1 MESQKFEREV
11 LGEEAVNNDKN
22 SQKSTNNE
30 TTATAT
36 NAGIATGLTEISGRY
51 GEASKEF
58 LVALDGVDNAMG
70 KTLHRSLKDI
80 SNYKINPEFEE
91 QNLKQQAGYSAEISS
106 VAKKNAENIINNNQ
120 GRYVRTDDH
129 GSVNDQFVDIVA
141 LDGSQTIQMKMVGNN
156 PQGCLNTLSKA
167 DYEKYLYSDKVSNI
181 EIPKEYFADVKI
193 LCDSKI
199 QNLAEQIQTMQE
211 KGVSPEAIE
220 KVKRQLEK
228 YKLIKEKI
236 SESEL
241 TIGEALEAR
250 QNPEKY
256 TYKQM
261 AGISH
266 RAGLRGAAFGAGIG
280 GAVSLVKNLFA
291 VYKDEKELKEALKD
305 TSLDTIKG
313 GMIGY
318 ATAFGGS
325 FVSAFMQNHEKVLVR
340 TLGKSSLPSM
350 IVTVSVETTKS
361 FYGYFKGDIDAVQLA
376 QNLGEKGTG
385 LANSALFAAATQA
398 IIPIPVVGA
407 MIGGMLGYMLNS
419 MFYQG
424 VMDSLKEAKNQR
436 MERMRIEA
444 ECEFLLSEILNYRK
458 EMEEIIER
466 YFSEHLGFFNESFDG
481 LDSALGLNDTNGV
494 ILAANEITRKLGSK
508 TQFETFAEFKT
519 FMSSEEKFNL

>member
-1 MESQKFEREV
+1 MAKFLGGIGMKNQKIERGQTLDV
-11 LGEEAVNNDKN
+11 SVFIDDKN
-22 SQKSTNNE
+22 SQKSLNNE
-30 TTATAT
+30 NAATSV

-58 LVALDGVDNAMG
+58 LVALDGVDNATG

-80 SNYKINPEFEE
+80 ANYKINPEFEK

-120 GRYVRTDDH
+120 GRYARTDDI
-129 GSVNDQFVDIVA
+129 GRVNDQFVDIIYS
-141 LDGSQTIQMKMVGNN
+141 DGSGIQMKMIGNS
-156 PQGCLNTLSKA
+156 PQGCLDGLAKVE
-167 DYEKYLYSDKVSNI
+167 YEKYLYANKVTKI

-266 RAGLRGAAFGAGIG
+266 RAGLRGAAFGA
-280 GAVSLVKNLFA
+280 
-291 VYKDEKELKEALKD
+291 D
-305 TSLDTIKG
+305 
-313 GMIGY
+313 
-318 ATAFGGS
+318 
-325 FVSAFMQNHEKVLVR
+325 R
-340 TLGKSSLPSM
+340 KS
-350 IVTVSVETTKS
+350 
-361 FYGYFKGDIDAVQLA
+361 
-376 QNLGEKGTG
+376 
-385 LANSALFAAATQA
+385 
-398 IIPIPVVGA
+398 VV
-407 MIGGMLGYMLNS
+407 
-419 MFYQG
+419 
-424 VMDSLKEAKNQR
+424 
-436 MERMRIEA
+436 
-444 ECEFLLSEILNYRK
+444 
-458 EMEEIIER
+458 
-466 YFSEHLGFFNESFDG
+466 
-481 LDSALGLNDTNGV
+481 
-494 ILAANEITRKLGSK
+494 
-508 TQFETFAEFKT
+508 
-519 FMSSEEKFNL
+519 

>member
-22 SQKSTNNE
+22 SQKSLNNE
-30 TTATAT
+30 NAATSV

-51 GEASKEF
+51 GEAAKEF
-58 LVALDGVDNAMG
+58 LVALDGVDNATG

-80 SNYKINPEFEE
+80 ANYKINPEFEE

-120 GRYVRTDDH
+120 GRYARTDDI
-129 GSVNDQFVDIVA
+129 GRVNDQFVDIIYS
-141 LDGSQTIQMKMVGNN
+141 DGSGIQMKMIGNS
-156 PQGCLNTLSKA
+156 PQGCLDGLAKVE
-167 DYEKYLYSDKVSNI
+167 YEKYLYANKVTKI

-424 VMDSLKEAKNQR
+424 VMDSLKEAKIQR
-436 MERMRIEA
+436 IERMRIEA

-466 YFSEHLGFFNESFDG
+466 YFSEHLGFFNESFNG
-481 LDSALGLNDTNGV
+481 LDKALGLNDTNGV

-519 FMSSEEKFNL
+519 FMNSEEKFNL